1 MKRTLIGLL
10 ALCMMLT
17 SCAGNA
23 QSSSSSKAETV
34 VVQQTAET
42 TTTTAESVSDES
54 SSVSLTVTKNPNP
67 ELLTQTEADEEDPFT
82 ELVEYSPTTD
92 WDKLAVIAGANVR
105 AEDWAK
111 ENGKTAFVEINGN
124 IPFFDEGEKQTTT
137 SFEEYSPL
145 DELGRCGT
153 AYANIGKDIMPTEK
167 RGEIGSVKPSGWQTS
182 KYDKSIISDM
192 YLYNRCH
199 LIAYMLAGENANE
212 QNLITGTR
220 YLNIEGMLPF
230 EDMVHDYMEDNPDN
244 HVLYR
249 VTPMYHGDDLVAQ
262 GVLME
267 GYSVEDEGAGIQFCV
282 WCYNVQPKIWIDY
295 NNGDNMLNPT
305 TDTVPEPMDTKEQT
319 SVTYVLNTKSKKIH
333 YPDCKAVAD
342 MNDENKEETHKTIK
356 ELTDEGYE
364 PCGICKP
371 E

>member
-1 MKRTLIGLL
+1 
-10 ALCMMLT
+10 MMLT

-54 SSVSLTVTKNPNP
+54 SSVSLTVTKNLNP
-67 ELLTQTEADEEDPFT
+67 ELLTQTETDEEFTDPI
-82 ELVEYSPTTD
+82 EYSPTTD
-92 WDKLAVIAGANVR
+92 WDKLAVVAGTNVR

-111 ENGKTAFVEINGN
+111 ENGTTAFVEINGN

-137 SFEEYSPL
+137 SFEEYSPF

-153 AYANIGKDIMPTEK
+153 AYACIGKDIMPTEK

-182 KYDKSIISDM
+182 KYDKSVISDM

-230 EDMVHDYMEDNPDN
+230 EDAVHDYMEENPDN

-249 VTPMYHGDDLVAQ
+249 VTPMYHSDDLVAQ

-267 GYSVEDEGAGIQFCV
+267 GYSVEDKGAGIQFCV

-295 NNGDNMLNPT
+295 NNGDNMLNST
-305 TDTVPEPMDTKEQT
+305 ADTVPKPMDTKEQA
-319 SVTYVLNTKSKKIH
+319 SVKYMLNTKSKKIH

-342 MNDENKEETHKTIK
+342 MNEENKQETDKSIEELKA
-356 ELTDEGYE
+356 EGYE
-364 PCGICKP
+364 TCGICKP
-371 E
+371 K